1 LMVPVLTIYIYIY
14 IYIYI
19 FQKSNGY
26 SVGGGTV
33 AGKIRHLDAWI
44 LLLSILDPPRAND
57 PPRATGAE
65 IVAATN
71 PDECEA
77 LVQRAARWSTVLAKG
92 AGSGEVRGAHADAIA
107 AVRRERL
114 DIDTALAVARR
125 PKGEQRRP
133 TVAADVE
140 RARRRC
146 TEALNRARAGKEGFK
161 KVRMFL
167 ELAMPTTDDLPEKKF
182 RPFRVYPTHTHTHT
196 YTHTISHSHPKYVH
210 PRQIVPEDLKPLS
223 YAVLVNQF
231 AELGRATGFAED
243 LLHARELDLRPDTA
257 PLTDEKIKT
266 IGKLVRLDQHCS
278 SAAGATEEKF
288 VCFCFFC
295 VFFVWFFFFFFLVF
309 FFRCNTLPAKTAT
322 PVAIRSFNRSPIQ
335 TFIHT
340 SPS

>member
-1 LMVPVLTIYIYIY
+1 MLMVPLLTIDIYI
-14 IYIYI
+14 I
-19 FQKSNGY
+19 QKSNGY

-92 AGSGEVRGAHADAIA
+92 AGSSEVRGAHADAIA

-182 RPFRVYPTHTHTHT
+182 RPFRVYPTHSHTHTHT
-196 YTHTISHSHPKYVH
+196 HTHTRYRTLTPNIYTH
-210 PRQIVPEDLKPLS
+210 
-223 YAVLVNQF
+223 
-231 AELGRATGFAED
+231 
-243 LLHARELDLRPDTA
+243 ARLCRR
-257 PLTDEKIKT
+257 I
-266 IGKLVRLDQHCS
+266 
-278 SAAGATEEKF
+278 
-288 VCFCFFC
+288 
-295 VFFVWFFFFFFLVF
+295 
-309 FFRCNTLPAKTAT
+309 
-322 PVAIRSFNRSPIQ
+322 
-335 TFIHT
+335 
-340 SPS
+340 